1 MIIEGTEAW
10 ANMLGKRGYGS
21 APKAVPMKRDWRN
34 GIYPVPVY
42 VATFADGQT
51 IRMSFWNRIG
61 KPWDVQRGRA
71 LCASWHRT
79 MTGRDC
85 DIIAGHVEHDGHV
98 QDTAAKP
105 ARKRVTTKQLK
116 TALANLI
123 RLPELPIA
131 DQADAARRLVAEARE
146 LIAA

>member
-1 MIIEGTEAW
+1 
-10 ANMLGKRGYGS
+10 
-21 APKAVPMKRDWRN
+21 
-34 GIYPVPVY
+34 
-42 VATFADGQT
+42 
-51 IRMSFWNRIG
+51 
-61 KPWDVQRGRA
+61 
-71 LCASWHRT
+71 
-79 MTGRDC
+79 MTGQDH
-85 DIIAGHVEHDGHV
+85 DMIAGHVEHDGQI
-98 QDTAAKP
+98 QDTDTKP